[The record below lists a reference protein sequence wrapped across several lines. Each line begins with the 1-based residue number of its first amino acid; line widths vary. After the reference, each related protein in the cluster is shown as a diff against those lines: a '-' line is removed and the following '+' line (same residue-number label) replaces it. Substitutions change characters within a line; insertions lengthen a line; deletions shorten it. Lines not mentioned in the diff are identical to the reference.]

1 MWCILYIA
9 IAGTAPPTDCSISR
23 RSTCLLMAQQVNDT
37 QWSDNLE
44 EIRYLS
50 LCILSSDRAKY
61 RQANLVSKVAD

>member
-9 IAGTAPPTDCSISR
+9 IAGTAPPTDCSITR
-23 RSTCLLMAQQVNDT
+23 EDTCLMMAELSNNL

-50 LCILSSDRAKY
+50 LCILSSERAKY